1 MNTNMIDIT
10 VAPGVK
16 QRTVTL
22 VCQDGSTFSFPKSDC
37 ALLPIVHTTTE
48 EIAVYLW
55 GRILEHVNGEY
66 LVSHRVHTMQVNLI
80 ESFGQQTTYRSAI
93 PNKQSQSSSESFHV
107 VNCIREH
114 EEHHLPEPF
123 VLRQVTPKGSPEVS
137 VVSDGSTS
145 TRELAE
151 V

>member
-1 MNTNMIDIT
+1 MIDIT

-48 EIAVYLW
+48 EIAIYIW

-66 LVSHRVHTMQVNLI
+66 LAANRVHTMQVNVA
-80 ESFGQQTTYRSAI
+80 EGFGQETTYRSAI
-93 PNKQSQSSSESFHV
+93 TRKQSQSANETFDV
-107 VNCIREH
+107 TDCIRGH
-114 EEHHLPEPF
+114 EENLLPVPF
-123 VLRQVTPKGSPEVS
+123 VIREVTPQGSFEVS
-137 VVSDGSTS
+137 DLFSETSQS